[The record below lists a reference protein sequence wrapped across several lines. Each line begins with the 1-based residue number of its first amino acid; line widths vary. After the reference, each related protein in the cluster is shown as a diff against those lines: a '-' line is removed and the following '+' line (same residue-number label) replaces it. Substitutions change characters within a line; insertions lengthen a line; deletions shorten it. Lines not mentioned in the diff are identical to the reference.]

1 MQADLVVAA
10 GPISVNES
18 EIGTGEGDSIDLG
31 NQITVGPGGKGFLT
45 IRDLGRFEL
54 FKQSVI
60 RLETWDRT
68 EAGAVLDAGHVTFT
82 NDEST
87 TPLTLETPS
96 STIKTLE
103 PGTQF
108 TACQPPTGDTCVVV
122 QEGSIELTSAGL
134 SQTYEKSEGTFTEAA
149 FLTNGQP
156 PGPAICVPN
165 QDFNAWFEKARLN
178 EETPP
183 LGQLVGGYFE
193 CGAEPPRTVHVFVP
207 GTVIWTDSGIDVVTG
222 DRVEIKAGGRVKHSD
237 GGPLLTPDGDP
248 NLPGHPSNLEGV
260 EAANHAGLIGRVG
273 EEGVPF
279 VVGRSV
285 EVIVESEGRL
295 YLGINDVDVTN
306 NDGEFVAIVTLITP

>member
-1 MQADLVVAA
+1 MQADLVVAS
-10 GPISVNES
+10 GPISVDATEV
-18 EIGTGEGDSIDLG
+18 GTGEGDSIDLG

-45 IRDLGRFEL
+45 IQDLGRFEL
-54 FKQSVI
+54 FKQSEI
-60 RLETWDRT
+60 RLETWDST

-87 TPLTLETPS
+87 TPLTLKTPS

-134 SQTYEKSEGTFTEAA
+134 SQTYEKGEGTFTEAA

-156 PGPAICVPN
+156 PGSAICVPN

-183 LGQLVGGYFE
+183 LGQLVGGYRK
-193 CGAEPPRTVHVFVP
+193 CGAEPPRQVSVFVP
-207 GTVIWTDSGIDVVTG
+207 GTMVWTDTGLDVVTG
-222 DRVEIKAGGRVKHSD
+222 EMLEITAGGGIKHNDMS
-237 GGPLLTPDGDP
+237 PSVSPDGDP
-248 NLPGHPSNLEGV
+248 NLPGHESNLPGV
-260 EAANHAGLIGRVG
+260 EDLHHAGLIGRIG
-273 EEGVPF
+273 EDGVAF
-279 VVGRSV
+279 GVGR
-285 EVIVESEGRL
+285 EFEETLESDGRL
-295 YLGINDVDVTN
+295 YLGINDIGVDN
-306 NDGEFVAIVTLITP
+306 NDGEFVAIVTLTAP